1 MPGADA
7 GGREVTP
14 AAAPFGASDEL
25 ADPLFGYEMIVD
37 RNTAPE
43 KVCARPALQVSAHDV
58 PAARVA

>member
-43 KVCARPALQVSAHDV
+43 KVCARPAL
-58 PAARVA
+58 